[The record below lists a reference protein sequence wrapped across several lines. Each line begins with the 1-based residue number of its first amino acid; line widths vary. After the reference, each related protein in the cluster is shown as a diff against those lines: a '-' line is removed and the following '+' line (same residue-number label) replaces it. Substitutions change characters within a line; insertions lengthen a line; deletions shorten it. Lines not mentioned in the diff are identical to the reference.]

1 MQKTKKEDKMTA
13 SLKLIAIS
21 VSVTLMVV
29 AGMAVAPMVK
39 VVSDEM
45 SSTPAYFVNTVD
57 ALKQRLQNG
66 VVSEFTPTPQIVD
79 QKTIQRNAVERKLKT
94 KGYNEKFL
102 NLLNDHSIL
111 MLARKEGLTVKD
123 WRM

>member
-21 VSVTLMVV
+21 VSVTLMIV
-29 AGMAVAPMVK
+29 AGMMVAPVAK
-39 VVSDEM
+39 AVSNEM
-45 SSTPAYFVNTVD
+45 SFVPPNFVNTFD
-57 ALKQRLQNG
+57 AIKQRFGNG
-66 VVSEFTPTPQIVD
+66 AVSEFTPQVVNPRTV
-79 QKTIQRNAVERKLKT
+79 QRNSLEKLLKT
-94 KGYNEKFL
+94 KGYNEQFL

-111 MLARKEGLTVKD
+111 MLARKEGVSVKD

>member
-1 MQKTKKEDKMTA
+1 MTA

-21 VSVTLMVV
+21 VSVTLMVI
-29 AGMAVAPMVK
+29 AGMAVAPTMK

-45 SSTPAYFVNTVD
+45 SFTPAYFVNTVD
-57 ALKQRLQNG
+57 AIKQRLQNG
-66 VVSEFTPTPQIVD
+66 VVSEFTPQVVNPR
-79 QKTIQRNAVERKLKT
+79 TIQRNSLEKKLKT
-94 KGYNEKFL
+94 KGYNEQFL

-111 MLARKEGLTVKD
+111 MLARKEGITVKD